1 MNALNDFLDGEK
13 IIGGIRFRAFTIGSK
28 AICEQMRL
36 TMFTS
41 GEVSD
46 DPGESER
53 QLIAFTWLHSEPLEN
68 VLTAARNGTCDAA
81 AQEFGFTL
89 PVHILPAII
98 TEINRI
104 SAATA
109 EASVDV
115 APKPGGGKDNAP
127 GNSTGQGNSNL

>member
-1 MNALNDFLDGEK
+1 MNEIHDFLDGEK
-13 IIGGIRFRAFTIGSK
+13 TIGGIRFRAFTIGSK

-46 DPGESER
+46 DAGESER

-68 VLTAARNGTCDAA
+68 VLTAVRNGTCDSA
-81 AQEFGFTL
+81 AQCFGFTL

-98 TEINRI
+98 SEINRI
-104 SAATA
+104 SAASA

-115 APKPGGGKDNAP
+115 AQKPGAGKETAL
-127 GNSTGQGNSNL
+127 GNLFGLGS

>member
-1 MNALNDFLDGEK
+1 MNPLNDFIDGEK
-13 IIGGIRFRAFTIGSK
+13 TIGGIRFRAFTIGSK

-46 DPGESER
+46 DAGESER
-53 QLIAFTWLHSEPLEN
+53 QLIAFAWLHSEPLEN
-68 VLTAARNGTCDAA
+68 VLIAVRKGTCDAA
-81 AQEFGFTL
+81 AQEFGFML

-98 TEINRI
+98 AEINRI

-109 EASVDV
+109 EAAVDV

-127 GNSTGQGNSNL
+127 GNSTGQGT